1 MRQDYDVQLTRKDGS
16 VRNFRIFGQSPPHG
30 GDVVTLPV
38 GGQIVKARITAPSY
52 SSEADQLPDQAHA
65 VEV

>member
-1 MRQDYDVQLTRKDGS
+1 MGQDYDVQLTRKDGS

-30 GDVVTLPV
+30 RDVVTLPV
-38 GGQIVKARITAPSY
+38 DGQIVKARITEPSY
-52 SSEADQLPDQAHA
+52 SSEADQSPDQAHA

>member
-30 GDVVTLPV
+30 GDVVTLPID
-38 GGQIVKARITAPSY
+38 GRIAKARITEPSHG
-52 SSEADQLPDQAHA
+52 SEADQSPDRAHA

>member
-38 GGQIVKARITAPSY
+38 DGQIVKARITEPSY
-52 SSEADQLPDQAHA
+52 SSEADQSPDQAGA

>member
-16 VRNFRIFGQSPPHG
+16 VRNFRIFGQSPPHE

-38 GGQIVKARITAPSY
+38 DGQIVKARVTEPSY